1 MQKIRRLT
9 GGSFCVMITEFLSC
23 LLGRWSN
30 KAQAYSN
37 PSRYAWIL
45 TSWEDVGN
53 GKYLSK
59 QWYHYEGE
67 EKPYRERINTLCK
80 IESGIIL
87 QNWGLDGTRNEKCD
101 IIVTLDNGKWKGKN
115 IGTECIV
122 RGASLRSDFLLSSGE
137 LLSRDAGYVDNKLIW
152 GSRDYYHFG
161 RLTQR

>member
-1 MQKIRRLT
+1 
-9 GGSFCVMITEFLSC
+9 MITEFLSC

-30 KAQAYSN
+30 KDQAYSN

-67 EKPYRERINTLCK
+67 QKPYRERLNTLCET
-80 IESGIIL
+80 ESGIII

-101 IIVTLDNGKWKGKN
+101 VLVTLDNGRWLGKN

-122 RGASLRSDFLLSSGE
+122 RGATLRSDFILIPGQLR
-137 LLSRDAGYVDNKLIW
+137 SRDAGYLNNKMIW
-152 GSRDYYHFG
+152 GSKDYYHFG